1 MLLFPL
7 IKHDLADLIFADNI
21 PSDGEQP
28 IDCNGEC
35 EQVEQRYNHLLDT
48 CSKQR
53 DNMGEVT
60 DQISLGTA
68 LETLWKL
75 QDRERQVED
84 KRQRAAS
91 VKKEEPDHGEGC
103 L

>member
-1 MLLFPL
+1 MQQLFR
-7 IKHDLADLIFADNI
+7 D
-21 PSDGEQP
+21 ST
-28 IDCNGEC
+28 GEC

-75 QDRERQVED
+75 QDRERQAED
-84 KRQRAAS
+84 KRKSAAG
-91 VKKEEPDHGEGC
+91 VKREKPNDGKRFMTLFC
-103 L
+103 LLR